1 MADSEELAYAAGL
14 FDGEGSISLV
24 RQKNNRSHSP
34 QVAVAS
40 TDLEVLHWLQD
51 RYGGSIVTKQPR
63 KSSHSVSYDWRLTD
77 RRALAFLELIRP
89 YLVIE
94 RKIRRVDL
102 LLNDYLACTP
112 RNGRYSK
119 ETAERKQALVET
131 FFSLP

>member
-1 MADSEELAYAAGL
+1 MVDTELAYAAGL

-40 TDLEVLHWLQD
+40 NDYEVLAWFQT
-51 RYGGSIVTKQPR
+51 RFGGSIVTKQPR
-63 KSSHSVSYDWRLTD
+63 KSTHSVSYDWRLTD
-77 RRALAFLELIRP
+77 RRALLFLQLIRP

-94 RKIRRVDL
+94 RKIRRIDL

-112 RNGRYSK
+112 RNGRYTN
-119 ETAERKQALVET
+119 EMAERKQALIET

>member
-1 MADSEELAYAAGL
+1 MVDTELAYAAGL

-40 TDLEVLHWLQD
+40 NDYEVLAWFQK
-51 RYGGSIVTKQPR
+51 RFGGSIVTKQPR
-63 KSSHSVSYDWRLTD
+63 KSTHSVSYDWRLTD
-77 RRALAFLELIRP
+77 RRALAFLQLIRP

-94 RKIRRVDL
+94 RKIRRIDL
-102 LLNDYLACTP
+102 LLNDYISCTP
-112 RNGRYSK
+112 INGRYTK
-119 ETAERKQALVET
+119 EMIERKQMLIET

>member
-1 MADSEELAYAAGL
+1 MAGIEELAYTAGL

-34 QVAVAS
+34 QVSVAS
-40 TDLEVLHWLQD
+40 TDYEVLHWLQE
-51 RYGGSIVTKQPR
+51 RFGGSIVTKQPR
-63 KSSHSVSYDWRLTD
+63 HANHSVSYDWRLTD
-77 RRALAFLELIRP
+77 RRALNFLKLIRP

-102 LLNDYLACTP
+102 LLNNYIACTP
-112 RNGRYSK
+112 RNGRYT
-119 ETAERKQALVET
+119 EEMAERKQALLET

>member
-1 MADSEELAYAAGL
+1 MVDNAQIAYTAGL

-40 TDLEVLHWLQD
+40 TDLEVLQWL
-51 RYGGSIVTKQPR
+51 RNRFGGSIVTKQPR
-63 KSSHSVSYDWRLTD
+63 KPSHSVSYDWRLTD
-77 RRALAFLELIRP
+77 RRALTFLALIRP

-102 LLNDYLACTP
+102 LLNDYVACTP
-112 RNGRYSK
+112 RNGRYTK
-119 ETAERKQALVET
+119 EMVERKQALVET
-131 FFSLP
+131 FLSLP

>member
-1 MADSEELAYAAGL
+1 MTDSNEIAYTAGL

-40 TDLEVLHWLQD
+40 TDYEVLHWL
-51 RYGGSIVTKQPR
+51 RNRFGGSIVTKQPR
-63 KSSHSVSYDWRLTD
+63 KSSHSISYDWRLTD
-77 RRALAFLELIRP
+77 RRALHFLRLIRP

-102 LLNDYLACTP
+102 LLNDYPAYTP
-112 RNGRYSK
+112 RNGRYTQ
-119 ETAERKQALVET
+119 EMAERKQALVET